1 MEETISLG
9 EIFDILKK
17 RIGLVL
23 VSLLT
28 GILIAGAVTFFIIT
42 PRYSASTQMIAQST
56 VAENPNTNLQNDING
71 NVLLINTYKDMI
83 TGDLV
88 IDTARDQLQVENNYN
103 LTSEDLRG
111 MIEVEQSQNSQMF
124 QVIATA
130 NHPQEAAVIANKVSQ
145 IFQDKA
151 QEVLGVSKVTI
162 TSNAQTPTKPV
173 SPNNKLNLAIGAAL
187 GIMIGIGVAFLLEL
201 LDKTVKDER
210 FVAETLNLPIL
221 GQVTEMGKKE
231 LSYSRNASAPQTT
244 THKTPAKPAAGRR
257 QSRKRV

>member
-17 RIGLVL
+17 RIGMIL
-23 VSLLT
+23 VSTLA
-28 GILIAGAVTFFIIT
+28 GILIAGAITFFIIT
-42 PRYSASTQMIAQST
+42 PKYSASTQMIVQSSA
-56 VAENPNTNLQNDING
+56 VENPNTNLQNDING

-88 IDTARDQLQVENNYN
+88 IDTARDELQAENSYN
-103 LTSEDLRG
+103 LSSDTLRS
-111 MIEVEQSQNSQMF
+111 MISVEQSQNSQMF
-124 QVIATA
+124 QVVATA
-130 NHPQEAAVIANKVSQ
+130 EHPQEAAVIANKVSQ

-173 SPNNKLNLAIGAAL
+173 SPNNKLNLAIGAVL
-187 GIMIGIGVAFLLEL
+187 GIMLGVGLTFLLEL

-210 FVAETLNLPIL
+210 FVVETLDLPIL
-221 GQVTEMGKKE
+221 GQVTEMNKKE
-231 LSYSRNASAPQTT
+231 LSYSRNAQGPQTT
-244 THKTPAKPAAGRR
+244 HKAPTKQAAAGRR